1 MAALQLRDDPAPAR
15 AFGERVVRMILF
27 KLLALPITAPAAGI
41 RYCIDKV
48 VEFAEHELTDDEPV
62 REQLL
67 ELQLDL
73 EEGRVTEEE
82 YTERETVLLARLRE
96 VREYRKQ
103 LAREAAG
110 PRGRRHPPRVRRD
123 LPRDRR
129 GPGSAS
135 HAGH

>member
-1 MAALQLRDDPAPAR
+1 
-15 AFGERVVRMILF
+15 MILF

-62 REQLL
+62 RVQLL

-82 YTERETVLLARLRE
+82 YTERETVLLARH
-96 VREYRKQ
+96 
-103 LAREAAG
+103 
-110 PRGRRHPPRVRRD
+110 RG
-123 LPRDRR
+123 
-129 GPGSAS
+129 A
-135 HAGH
+135 

>member
-15 AFGERVVRMILF
+15 AFGERVARMILF

-103 LAREAAG
+103 LAREAAEA
-110 PRGRRHPPRVRRD
+110 
-123 LPRDRR
+123 
-129 GPGSAS
+129 SAP
-135 HAGH
+135 AVGEERTVVIEVPEELE